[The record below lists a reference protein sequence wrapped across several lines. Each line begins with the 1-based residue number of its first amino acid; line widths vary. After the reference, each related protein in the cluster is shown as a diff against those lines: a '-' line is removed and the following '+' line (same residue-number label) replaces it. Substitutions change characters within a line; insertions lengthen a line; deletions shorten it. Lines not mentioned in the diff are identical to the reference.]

1 MTVVI
6 GVMLALV
13 AVGGTVIVFTDDP
26 SRQAVMLS
34 VFGLCLGVLFL
45 ALGAPDVSLSQIT
58 VGAAVV
64 PLIVLLTIRKT
75 RSMR

>member
-6 GVMLALV
+6 AVMLGLV
-13 AVGGTVIVFTDDP
+13 AVVGTVIVFTDDP
-26 SRQAVMLS
+26 GRQAVTLS
-34 VFGLCLGVLFL
+34 IFGLCLGVLFL

>member
-6 GVMLALV
+6 AVMLTLV
-13 AVGGTVIVFTDDP
+13 AIGGTVIVFTDDP
-26 SRQAVMLS
+26 SRQAVLLS
-34 VFGLCLGVLFL
+34 AFGLCLGVLFL

-75 RSMR
+75 RSIR